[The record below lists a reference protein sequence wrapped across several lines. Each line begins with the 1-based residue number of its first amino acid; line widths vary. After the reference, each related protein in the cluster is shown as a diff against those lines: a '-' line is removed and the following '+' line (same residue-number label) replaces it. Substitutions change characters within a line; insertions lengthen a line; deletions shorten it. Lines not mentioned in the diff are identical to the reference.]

1 MSEEILN
8 NEVEAID
15 TKAIEEIE
23 NKSKMLFRIRKEF
36 GLSEVEMSVLLGMV
50 YDDYLHL
57 EISPMLK
64 YEDNYN
70 SILKT
75 LSSVSQKEI
84 DETIEREYE
93 NFKNRISASFEY
105 ENLSE
110 QEITAL
116 RSNDELL
123 KKKKAMKNRINEIRA
138 SLGLD

>member
-15 TKAIEEIE
+15 AKAIEEIE
-23 NKSKMLFRIRKEF
+23 KKSKMLFRIRKEF
-36 GLSEVEMSVLLGMV
+36 GLSEIEMSVLLEMV

-57 EISPMLK
+57 EVSPMLK

-84 DETIEREYE
+84 DETIEKEYE

-116 RSNDELL
+116 RSNDELF

-138 SLGLD
+138 NIGLD

>member
-8 NEVEAID
+8 NEVEAVD

-23 NKSKMLFRIRKEF
+23 KKSKMLFRIRKEF

-110 QEITAL
+110 QDITAL

-138 SLGLD
+138 NIGLD

>member
-15 TKAIEEIE
+15 AKAIEEIE
-23 NKSKMLFRIRKEF
+23 KKSKMLFRIRKEF
-36 GLSEVEMSVLLGMV
+36 GLSEIEMSVLLGMV
-50 YDDYLHL
+50 YDDYLRL

-84 DETIEREYE
+84 DETIEKEYE
-93 NFKNRISASFEY
+93 NFKNRISSSFEY

-110 QEITAL
+110 QDITAL
-116 RSNDELL
+116 RSNDELF
-123 KKKKAMKNRINEIRA
+123 KKKKAMRNNIDKIRA
-138 SLGLD
+138 NIGLD